1 MIQSALGVID
11 KMRIEVYDKSGI
23 SGSPKKTIFV
33 QLNPEK
39 YLREQEVEFCE
50 GQPIGASENNLSFNK
65 IESEEVQFEFVFDST
80 GVVPPGKI
88 TNEAGSFSF
97 MEQASSVISGPVNP
111 FFADDAKSVERD
123 VETFREL
130 LLGYNGNTH
139 ETPYLQLIWG
149 SYHLECRLKSMKIE
163 YALFRKDGRPIRAKV
178 KCVFKGN
185 STYKMML
192 AKQKKSSPD
201 LTHERD
207 FIESDKLT
215 LMAESIYENPNYYTD
230 VAGANSL
237 LSFRNILA
245 GKKIIFPPI
254 K

>member
-1 MIQSALGVID
+1 MIQSALGIVD
-11 KMRIEVYDKSGI
+11 KMRIEVYEKSGI
-23 SGSPKKTIFV
+23 PGDPKKTIFV

-39 YLREQEVEFCE
+39 YSRKQEVEFSE

-88 TNEAGSFSF
+88 ADGKGSFSF

-123 VETFREL
+123 VEEFREL
-130 LLGYNGNTH
+130 LLGYDGNTH

-149 SYHLECRLKSMKIE
+149 GYHLECRLKSMEIE
-163 YALFRKDGRPIRAKV
+163 YTLFRKDGRPIRAKA
-178 KCVFKGN
+178 KCTFKGN

-201 LTHERD
+201 LTHERI

-215 LMAESIYENPNYYTD
+215 LMAESIYETPIYYTD

-237 LSFRNILA
+237 LSFRNIPA
-245 GKKIIFPPI
+245 GKSIKFPPI